1 MYRWTSWLIAGL
13 MSGCASVPSVQP
25 LRQSSPESL
34 APQEAQ
40 TAALPPPGAESTS
53 PAPQPQVE
61 RGRSYPV
68 LDGAGRVLGMP
79 DALLLWNRR
88 VNNHHISPKTEQMA
102 VEYLSEYHLPD
113 VLVRVNQYAPLAEW
127 SRLAKNRRIG
137 AGWRYTVGTLDL
149 LMYTFLPGRL
159 VGDDWYN
166 PFTNTI
172 NLYSDVP
179 AIAVHEAAYSRDI
192 HRRRYPGTYAVVQH
206 LPLVGM
212 WYRTNAT
219 QDALRYIKRRGGTP
233 AELQEADNL
242 LLPMYGRAA
251 GGQLGMFIPI
261 PFLGSALDAVG
272 AAVGHVVGRHLGHR
286 DKSKGQEVEPQQESG
301 NVSETIHPTSATA
314 VATAIQWRTDYAA
327 ARSEARSKNR
337 LLLLDFSTEGCCW
350 CRKLESTTFREPAL
364 VSLIDKDFIPL
375 KIDADR
381 DDSLTRAL
389 DIQGFP
395 TLILATPSGEILNVV
410 EGYLDAATLYCLL
423 NRTAETAWQSKP

>member
-1 MYRWTSWLIAGL
+1 MKRWTSWLIAGL

-25 LRQSSPESL
+25 VRQSRTETM
-34 APQEAQ
+34 APQEVQ
-40 TAALPPPGAESTS
+40 TVTLTPPEIESTAS
-53 PAPQPQVE
+53 APQVQVE
-61 RGRSYPV
+61 RGRPYPV

-88 VNNHHISPKTEQMA
+88 VNNHRISPKTEQMA

-127 SRLAKNRRIG
+127 SRLTKNRRIG
-137 AGWRYTVGTLDL
+137 AGWRYTVGAMDL

-159 VGDDWYN
+159 IGDDWYN

-179 AIAVHEAAYSRDI
+179 AIAVHEAAYAKDI

-206 LPLVGM
+206 LPVVGM

-233 AELQEADNL
+233 EELQEADHL

-251 GGQLGMFIPI
+251 GGQLATFIPI
-261 PFLGSALDAVG
+261 PFVGNALDVVG
-272 AAVGHVVGRHLGHR
+272 AAVGHVVGRLRGHSDR
-286 DKSKGQEVEPQQESG
+286 SKGQDVKSQQDGG
-301 NVSETIHPTSATA
+301 NGSETIPPME
-314 VATAIQWRTDYAA
+314 VASISWRTDYMA
-327 ARSEARSKNR
+327 ARAEARTKNR
-337 LLLLDFSTEGCCW
+337 LLLLEFCTEECFW
-350 CRKLESTTFREPAL
+350 CRKLEDTTFREPAL

-375 KIDADR
+375 KIDAAR
-381 DDSLTRAL
+381 DASLTRTL
-389 DIQGFP
+389 DIQGLP
-395 TLILATPSGEILNVV
+395 TLILATPSGEILTVV
-410 EGYLDAATLYCLL
+410 EGYLDAATLYRHL
-423 NRTAETAWQSKP
+423 NRAAETAWQPKP